1 MLDEMKDSDLTIARH
16 KLTHFFRNC
25 GLFPL
30 EKEVKSAFRAVFKG
44 IYAKYY
50 ICIIL
55 IKIDVNAFIVGVD
68 IYCT

>member
-1 MLDEMKDSDLTIARH
+1 MFDEMKDSDLTIARH

-44 IYAKYY
+44 I
-50 ICIIL
+50 
-55 IKIDVNAFIVGVD
+55 
-68 IYCT
+68 